1 MMVSKYMSNLWTR
14 NQTYMTSPFLA
25 PSRPKSALV
34 YNCTTGGIN
43 PFHWGEIGTYTGIY
57 SIPVIPVSSLNT
69 HHHQSLCPLA
79 CLKVSGWCST
89 TLPTEML
96 AR

>member
-1 MMVSKYMSNLWTR
+1 MTR
-14 NQTYMTSPFLA
+14 LFPA
-25 PSRPKSALV
+25 PYRPKSALV

-57 SIPVIPVSSLNT
+57 SLPVIPASSLNT
-69 HHHQSLCPLA
+69 RRRQLA
-79 CLKVSGWCST
+79 CLRVSGWCAI
-89 TLPTEML
+89 TLPAETL